1 MSELVSLFDIA
12 LKIRE
17 NAYTPYS
24 KFKVGAAIISANF
37 NVYAGCNVENISYPN
52 GTCAETGAIAQMV
65 AGGDTLIKDI
75 VVVAD
80 SKNLIS
86 PCGACL
92 QRIFEFSDKNTKI
105 HLADLSGIKKT
116 YLISDLLP
124 LAFDEKELKKW

>member
-124 LAFDEKELKKW
+124 LAFDEKELKK